1 MQQNQLIDPFGRIVD
16 YVRISV
22 TDRCDFRCVYCMSEQ
37 MTFLPKKELLT
48 LEEIAV
54 VCDSFIELGT
64 KKIRLTGGEPLVRR
78 DIMHLIKHLGVHVKS
93 ENLEEITVTTN
104 GSQLYKFAVPLF
116 DAGVRRINVSI
127 DTLDSNKFTQIT
139 RWGKL
144 DVVLKGLF
152 AAKKAGLKIKLNTVA
167 LRGINDN
174 ELASMLIWA
183 GEHDFDMTI
192 IEVMPM
198 GDIGSENRL
207 AQYISVS
214 EIRQN
219 LSQQFNL
226 IDSRYQ
232 TSGPARYFDV
242 VETGQ
247 RLGFITPLTHNFC
260 ESCNRVRMT
269 CTGQLYLCL
278 GKDENANLA
287 LALRSGG
294 KDALKSAIIE
304 AINRKPLGHDFMI
317 ERGSSNQA
325 VSRHMSVTG
334 G

>member
-1 MQQNQLIDPFGRIVD
+1 MQKNQLIDPFGRIVD

-22 TDRCDFRCVYCMSEQ
+22 TDRCDFRCVYCMSEH

-48 LEEIAV
+48 LEELAV

-78 DIMHLIKHLGVHVKS
+78 NIMQLIEHLGEQVKS
-93 ENLEEITVTTN
+93 HNLEEITVTTN
-104 GSQLYKFAVPLF
+104 GSQLLKFAEPLY

-127 DTLDSNKFTQIT
+127 DTLEPEKFTQIT

-144 DVVLKGLF
+144 DVVLEGVF

-167 LRGINDN
+167 LKGTNDN

-183 GEHDFDMTI
+183 GKQDFDMTI

-207 AQYISVS
+207 DQYISVS

-219 LSQQFNL
+219 LSKQFN
-226 IDSRYQ
+226 IIQSEYQ
-232 TSGPARYFDV
+232 SSGPARYFEIA
-242 VETGQ
+242 ETGQ
-247 RLGFITPLTHNFC
+247 RIGFITPLTHNFC

-278 GKDENANLA
+278 GQDDSANLA

-294 KDALKSAIIE
+294 KEALKSAIIG
-304 AINRKPLGHDFMI
+304 AISRKPLGHDFMI
-317 ERGSSNQA
+317 ERGLSNQA

>member
-1 MQQNQLIDPFGRIVD
+1 MQKNQLIDPFGRIVD

-22 TDRCDFRCVYCMSEQ
+22 TDRCDFRCVYCMSER
-37 MTFLPKKELLT
+37 MIFLPKKELLT
-48 LEEIAV
+48 LEELAI

-78 DIMHLIKHLGVHVKS
+78 NIMQLIEHLGAQVKS
-93 ENLEEITVTTN
+93 HNLEEITVTTN
-104 GSQLYKFAVPLF
+104 GSQLLKFAGPLF

-127 DTLDSNKFTQIT
+127 DTLEPEKFAQIT

-144 DVVLKGLF
+144 DVVLEGLF

-167 LRGINDN
+167 LKGTNDN
-174 ELASMLIWA
+174 ELASMVIWA
-183 GEHDFDMTI
+183 GKQDFDMTI

-207 AQYISVS
+207 DQYISVS
-214 EIRQN
+214 EIKQN
-219 LSQQFNL
+219 LSKQFNF
-226 IDSRYQ
+226 IQSEYQ
-232 TSGPARYFDV
+232 SSGPARYFEV
-242 VETGQ
+242 AETGQ
-247 RLGFITPLTHNFC
+247 RIGFITPLTHNFC

-278 GKDENANLA
+278 GQDDSANLA

-294 KDALKSAIIE
+294 KEALKSAIIG
-304 AINRKPLGHDFMI
+304 AISRKPLGHDFMI
-317 ERGSSNQA
+317 ERGLSNQA

>member
-1 MQQNQLIDPFGRIVD
+1 MQKKQLIDPFGRIVD

-78 DIMHLIKHLGVHVKS
+78 DIMHLIKHLGTHVKS
-93 ENLEEITVTTN
+93 ENLEEITITTN
-104 GSQLYKFAVPLF
+104 GSQLHKYATPLF

-127 DTLDSNKFTQIT
+127 DTLEPDKFMKIT

-144 DVVLKGLF
+144 DVVLEGLF

-174 ELASMLIWA
+174 ELASILIWA
-183 GEHDFDMTI
+183 GEQDFDMTI

-207 AQYISVS
+207 EQYISVS
-214 EIRQN
+214 EIQQN
-219 LSQQFNL
+219 LSEQFNL
-226 IDSRYQ
+226 IESGYQ
-232 TSGPARYFDV
+232 TSGPARYFEV
-242 VETGQ
+242 AETGQ

-278 GKDENANLA
+278 GQDENANLA

-294 KDALKSAIIE
+294 KDALKSAIIR
-304 AINRKPLGHDFMI
+304 AISRKPLGHDFMI
-317 ERGSSNQA
+317 RRGSSNKA
-325 VSRHMSVTG
+325 VSRYMSVTG